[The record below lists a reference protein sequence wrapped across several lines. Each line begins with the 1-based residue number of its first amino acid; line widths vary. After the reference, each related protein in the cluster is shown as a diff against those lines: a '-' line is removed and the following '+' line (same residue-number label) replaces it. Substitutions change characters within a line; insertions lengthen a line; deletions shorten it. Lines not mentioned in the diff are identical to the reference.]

1 MKRTPCE
8 YVLWNLLPSVR
19 HEIAISMINDFGLN
33 QKEAAAKLGITPA
46 AVCMYLS
53 EKRGKSNIKD
63 ETILKEIKK
72 SAENIIKDKN
82 IDLIEETCRLCKI
95 IKSKGLFPF
104 FNLKNYLLTIFL
116 NNFSVVPI
124 LCLSYKILVGY
135 LSFFVFLF
143 HAIFVCQ
150 KMIML
155 KKDIIKN

>member
-1 MKRTPCE
+1 
-8 YVLWNLLPSVR
+8 
-19 HEIAISMINDFGLN
+19 MINDFGLN

-72 SAENIIKDKN
+72 SAENIIKDEN

-104 FNLKNYLLTIFL
+104 FNLKNLDRAGDLL
-116 NNFSVVPI
+116 
-124 LCLSYKILVGY
+124 LCKY
-135 LSFFVFLF
+135 
-143 HAIFVCQ
+143 
-150 KMIML
+150 
-155 KKDIIKN
+155 